1 MRPGNENNIDG
12 LKRVLNQLAAE
23 RNKTIVG
30 LCLVTVMGVMWIRVL
45 TGKKTPA
52 NALADLGPEQ
62 TAMTVQAEPRKKLV
76 FVELPNIEGRNDV
89 FVRDF
94 FSAKQWEVFVRNEDG
109 RSSFGE
115 EVSMTVGSNSEEY
128 LNRETILQ
136 VAKLL
141 RLAVIEL
148 GERPQAFINDTL
160 LSIGEKLLV
169 EYEGNSYEFT
179 VIAIDGNEVLL
190 TCQGVEIEMKLLQ
203 PQQND

>member
-1 MRPGNENNIDG
+1 MMHNTQNNVNG
-12 LKRVLNQLAAE
+12 LRILLNRLAAE

-30 LCLVTVMGVMWIRVL
+30 ICLVIVMGVMWVRVL

-52 NALADLGPEQ
+52 DAQAEFKIEQ
-62 TAMTVQAEPRKKLV
+62 TVAAVQSEPRRKLV
-76 FVELPNIEGRNDV
+76 FVEPPNIKGRNDV
-89 FVRDF
+89 LVRDF

-109 RSSFGE
+109 KNSFGE
-115 EVSMTVGSNSEEY
+115 KVSMTVGSDSQEY

-160 LSIGEKLLV
+160 LSKGEKLLV
-169 EYEGNSYEFT
+169 EHDGASYEFT
-179 VIAIDGNEVLL
+179 VVAIDGNEVLL
-190 TCQGVEIEMKLLQ
+190 TCQGIDIEIELLQ
-203 PQQND
+203 P

>member
-1 MRPGNENNIDG
+1 MSPGNENNING
-12 LKRVLNQLAAE
+12 LKRVLNRLAAE

-30 LCLVTVMGVMWIRVL
+30 LCLVIVMGVMWIRVL
-45 TGKKTPA
+45 TGRKTPA

-62 TAMTVQAEPRKKLV
+62 TAVTVQTEPRKKLV

-89 FVRDF
+89 LVRNF

-109 RSSFGE
+109 RSSFGK
-115 EVSMTVGSNSEEY
+115 EVSMVVGNNSEEY

-160 LSIGEKLLV
+160 LSVGEKLLV

-179 VIAIDGNEVLL
+179 VVAIDGNEVLL

-203 PQQND
+203 PQ